1 MLMRL
6 TRVRVP
12 SVRAS
17 PTAGKPAR
25 LGFSPALRVR
35 VARRMA
41 PMQAPP
47 EQTSPAVAGLRSS
60 HASALFRFSQP
71 TAGGVQRSVVHTL
84 PSTQFFGVP
93 AQAPAAQVS
102 PTVQTFPSVHA
113 IPSFRLTEPQ
123 VPAPLQALFVQ
134 TVAAVQGEPSGS
146 NLQVGEQQSPASL
159 LPSSQSSPAS
169 RMPLPQTSIFL
180 PVTTKRGV
188 CTPPA
193 GRSGPSTLKTLVPQG
208 LPVMVCGVS
217 PSPMNPAGAAG
228 RAASHRRKLGP
239 TRLPAVTGPVKPGAA
254 MPLSKVTLMAPRM
267 SATSV
272 STP

>member
-25 LGFSPALRVR
+25 LGFSPALRAR
-35 VARRMA
+35 VARRMK

-47 EQTSPAVAGLRSS
+47 EQTSPAVAALRSS
-60 HASALFRFSQP
+60 HASALFRFLQP

-84 PSTQFFGVP
+84 PSTQLRGAP
-93 AQAPAAQVS
+93 TQAPAVQVS

-113 IPSFRLTEPQ
+113 ARLLRLAKPHA
-123 VPAPLQALFVQ
+123 PAPLQALLVQ
-134 TVAAVQGEPSGS
+134 MVGAVQGEPSAS
-146 NLQVGEQQSPASL
+146 NLHVGEQQSPASL
-159 LPSSQSSPAS
+159 LPSSQSSPVS

-193 GRSGPSTLKTLVPQG
+193 GRSGPSTLKKLVPQG

-217 PSPMNPAGAAG
+217 PSPMNPAGGAG
-228 RAASHRRKLGP
+228 RAASHWRKLGP
-239 TRLPAVTGPVKPGAA
+239 TRLPTVSGPKKPGAA
-254 MPLSKVTLMAPRM
+254 MPESKVTLMA
-267 SATSV
+267 
-272 STP
+272 

>member
-25 LGFSPALRVR
+25 LGFSPALRAR
-35 VARRMA
+35 VARRMK

-47 EQTSPAVAGLRSS
+47 EQTSPAVAALRSS

-84 PSTQFFGVP
+84 ASTQ
-93 AQAPAAQVS
+93 
-102 PTVQTFPSVHA
+102 A
-113 IPSFRLTEPQ
+113 IPLFRLTEPQ

-134 TVAAVQGEPSGS
+134 MVGAVQGEPSGS
-146 NLQVGEQQSPASL
+146 NLHVGEQQSPASL

-169 RMPLPQTSIFL
+169 RMPLAQTSIVW

-188 CTPPA
+188 CTPPT
-193 GRSGPSTLKTLVPQG
+193 GRSG
-208 LPVMVCGVS
+208 
-217 PSPMNPAGAAG
+217 
-228 RAASHRRKLGP
+228 
-239 TRLPAVTGPVKPGAA
+239 
-254 MPLSKVTLMAPRM
+254 
-267 SATSV
+267 
-272 STP
+272 

>member
-6 TRVRVP
+6 TRVVVP

-25 LGFSPALRVR
+25 LGFSPALRVSA
-35 VARRMA
+35 ARRMK
-41 PMQAPP
+41 PMHLPP
-47 EQTSPAVAGLRSS
+47 EQLSPAVAALRSS

-113 IPSFRLTEPQ
+113 TPLLRLAKPQ
-123 VPAPLQALFVQ
+123 APAPLQALLVQ
-134 TVAAVQGEPSGS
+134 MLAAVQAEPSGS

-159 LPSSQSSPAS
+159 LPPSESSHAS
-169 RMPLPQTSIFL
+169 RMPLPQMSLFL
-180 PVTTKRGV
+180 PVPELRGV
-188 CTPPA
+188 CT
-193 GRSGPSTLKTLVPQG
+193 
-208 LPVMVCGVS
+208 
-217 PSPMNPAGAAG
+217 
-228 RAASHRRKLGP
+228 
-239 TRLPAVTGPVKPGAA
+239 
-254 MPLSKVTLMAPRM
+254 
-267 SATSV
+267 
-272 STP
+272 